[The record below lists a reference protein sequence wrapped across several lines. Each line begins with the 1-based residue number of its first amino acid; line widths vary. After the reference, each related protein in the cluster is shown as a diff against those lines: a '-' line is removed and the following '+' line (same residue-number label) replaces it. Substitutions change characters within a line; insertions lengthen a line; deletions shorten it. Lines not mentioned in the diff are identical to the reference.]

1 VASSAITDSPPTT
14 GNRTVL
20 LVTLFLGHALMHCF
34 QQGWYILMPSVKA
47 TLGLSDVEYG
57 GIDSTRALTG
67 ALINLP
73 AGAMADLLKKQWV
86 SILTSGLIGLGIAYF
101 ILGLAPS
108 YAVVLLAAALVGI
121 SISLWHPPALATLS
135 ARMPDRL
142 GFALSVHG
150 MGGELGNT
158 VGPLTLGFLIG
169 AMAWQEAS
177 RALLIPMLVLAIA
190 IWVVLR
196 RYPGREGKNPAG
208 RQYLAALRS
217 LFQNRAVM
225 AIVATR
231 GVLSLGTVGVLN
243 FFSLYMQRD
252 LGFSTTEAGIYYAVL
267 MFSGIFSQPVMGY
280 LSDRFGRKAVIV
292 PSAFLLGVFMM
303 ALKIA
308 VPGVSLLLVAIGVG
322 LFVYSLGAI
331 IQAAA
336 MDVTGEDTRAM
347 TISMLF
353 ASSSL
358 IGIPAP
364 IIAGFISQSWGT
376 SSVFLYSGIMVSLAS
391 LVMIFLPMGQLRPI
405 SAHQRQ

>member
-1 VASSAITDSPPTT
+1 
-14 GNRTVL
+14 
-20 LVTLFLGHALMHCF
+20 LFLGHALMHCF

-47 TLGLSDVEYG
+47 SLGLSDVQYG
-57 GIDSTRALTG
+57 GIDSTRSLTG
-67 ALINLP
+67 ALVNLP

-86 SILTSGLIGLGIAYF
+86 IILTSGLVGMGLAYF
-101 ILGLAPS
+101 ILGMAS
-108 YAVVLLAAALVGI
+108 NYALVLLAAALLGI

-169 AMAWQEAS
+169 AMVWQEAA
-177 RALLIPMLVLAIA
+177 RTLLIPMAVSAVAIFLVL
-190 IWVVLR
+190 R
-196 RYPGREGKNPAG
+196 GYPGREGKNPAG
-208 RQYLAALRS
+208 RQYAAALRS
-217 LFQNRAVM
+217 LFQNRAVL

-231 GVLSLGTVGVLN
+231 AVLSLGTVGVLN

-252 LGFSTTEAGIYYAVL
+252 LNFSTSEAGIYYAVL

-280 LSDRFGRKAVIV
+280 LSDRLSRKAVIV
-292 PSAFLLGVFMM
+292 PSAFLLGIFMM

-308 VPGVSLLLVAIGVG
+308 TPGISLMVIAIGVG

-347 TISMLF
+347 TISLLF

-364 IIAGFISQSWGT
+364 VIAGFISQSWGT
-376 SSVFLYSGIMVSLAS
+376 ATVFLYSGAMVALAS
-391 LVMIFLPMGQLRPI
+391 FIMIFLPMGSRRSGPI
-405 SAHQRQ
+405 RTGH